1 VRCSLRLQPSFTL
14 LRFSSSSYLE
24 AFLHIS
30 LYTLSEDMED
40 FNIPSVERVTLL
52 ERLQEAMGNAP
63 PSFWAACQICDLK
76 ALEKLIELARISP
89 GAVRIIAGQTH
100 TMLLHCK

>member
-1 VRCSLRLQPSFTL
+1 
-14 LRFSSSSYLE
+14 
-24 AFLHIS
+24 
-30 LYTLSEDMED
+30 MED

-52 ERLQEAMGNAP
+52 ERLQEAMGNVP

-76 ALEKLIELARISP
+76 ALEKLIEHARNFP
-89 GAVRIIAGQTH
+89 GAARLIAGQTH